1 MPQRLAVNPRPS
13 RQSVYTIE
21 PPRRRIELGL
31 LLLVSLATALAYLLA
46 LYGQHP
52 SATLAFNPYIA
63 TIIVAPY
70 LAHIANRKLAPLA
83 DPSFLPLASLL
94 NGIGF
99 VVIHR
104 LDVAEGRLQV
114 IWTIVGV
121 TAYIAT
127 LLIVRSSDT
136 LDRYRYLLVA
146 GGVVLLFTPLIPHI
160 GQNINGERL
169 WIRVGPLSFQP
180 VEAAKLLLAVFTA
193 SYLTDKQDLLRRF
206 SLRNRS
212 TRSVAL
218 RTFGPLGAAW
228 ALSLLVM
235 TAERDIGFGLLLFT
249 TFLTML
255 WIATANKVFV
265 GFGLA
270 LFAVGF
276 FVADKLFYQV
286 NERITIWLDP
296 WKYALSTGYQIVQGQ
311 YAFGS
316 GGLTGTGLG
325 LGHPTLIPV
334 VTSDFIFAA
343 IGEEM
348 GLLGTTA
355 ILFAILLIVGAGF
368 RTAVRARTEFS
379 SLTAFSFTLIF
390 ALQTFFIIAG
400 VTRVLPL
407 TGVTLP
413 FVAYGG
419 SSLLANYVLI
429 AILTRISH
437 EGNVTYG
444 PPMRSSPRATVPQT
458 P

>member
-1 MPQRLAVNPRPS
+1 
-13 RQSVYTIE
+13 
-21 PPRRRIELGL
+21 
-31 LLLVSLATALAYLLA
+31 LA
-46 LYGQHP
+46 LYGQNP
-52 SATLAFNPYIA
+52 SAKLTFNVYIVIVLIVPYA
-63 TIIVAPY
+63 
-70 LAHIANRKLAPLA
+70 AHGANRILAPRA
-83 DPSFLPLASLL
+83 DPIFLPLASLL

-114 IWTIVGV
+114 AWTAIGVG
-121 TAYIAT
+121 AYIVT
-127 LLIVRSSDT
+127 LLVVRSSDT
-136 LDRYRYLLVA
+136 LDRYRYLLVIA
-146 GGVVLLFTPLIPHI
+146 GVILLFTPLIPHI

-193 SYLTDKQDLLRRF
+193 SYLTEKQDLLRRF

-212 TRSVAL
+212 SRAIAL

-235 TAERDIGFGLLLFT
+235 TAERDIGFGLLLFV
-249 TFLTML
+249 TFLTLL

-265 GFGLA
+265 GFGVV
-270 LFAVGF
+270 LFGLGF

-286 NERITIWLDP
+286 SERITIWLDP

-316 GGLTGTGLG
+316 GGLSGTGLG
-325 LGHPTLIPV
+325 LGHPLLIPV

-355 ILFAILLIVGAGF
+355 ILFAILLIVGAGL
-368 RTAVRARTEFS
+368 RAAVRAKTEFS
-379 SLTAFSFTLIF
+379 SLTAFAFTLIF
-390 ALQTFFIIAG
+390 GLQTFFIIAG

-429 AILTRISH
+429 AVLVRISH
-437 EGNVTYG
+437 EGN
-444 PPMRSSPRATVPQT
+444 APQT
-458 P
+458 PTVRPEELTAASR